1 MDGMVYTTLATL
13 LAVFYAFYLSMIV
26 GKLRDVHSI
35 NGPATAG
42 NIDFERAFRAHQN
55 TNEQLILML
64 PCLWLAAPVV
74 GDLLGG
80 VLGLVWV
87 GGRFIYANAY
97 MAGESRMLGMSV
109 TALTTMALFLAAA
122 FGAVASL
129 FG

>member
-13 LAVFYAFYLSMIV
+13 LAVFYTFYLSTVV
-26 GKLRDVHSI
+26 GRLRDVHGV
-35 NGPATAG
+35 NAPATAG
-42 NIDFERAFRAHQN
+42 NIDFERAFRTQQN
-55 TNEQLILML
+55 TNEQLLLLL
-64 PCLWLAAPVV
+64 PCLWLAVPMV

-87 GGRFIYANAY
+87 GGRYIYGNAY
-97 MAGESRMLGMSV
+97 MAGENRMLGMW
-109 TALTTMALFLAAA
+109 LTVLPTMALFLAAA